1 MTGPSTETQLALLT
15 AGLKEVTRELAEVKA
30 ESDKKSAEQGAK
42 IAALEDER
50 NKALK
55 WGVLSLGTAVMAMGY
70 WIFNKV
76 IGGHIQ

>member
-1 MTGPSTETQLALLT
+1 MPMTLHDAEI
-15 AGLKEVTRELAEVKA
+15 KITRLIDGQTRMEEEIAA
-30 ESDKKSAEQGAK
+30 ANAK

-55 WGVLSLGTAVMAMGY
+55 WGVLSLGSAVLAMGY